1 MTFNHRRR
9 AEKSAAVCGEEHVPV
24 ERVREGGPGTPRL
37 RRPGS
42 APIPLHT
49 VIWFELW
56 VTDVERAKAF
66 HGELFGWTLRPMA
79 EYHPDYRHVDAGQR
93 PGTISAP
100 WVSNP

>member
-1 MTFNHRRR
+1 M
-9 AEKSAAVCGEEHVPV
+9 
-24 ERVREGGPGTPRL
+24 ERVREGGPGTPGL

-42 APIPLHT
+42 AQILLHT

-79 EYHPDYRHVDAGQR
+79 EYHVHAGQR
-93 PGTISAP
+93 PGTIRAP
-100 WVSNP
+100 WVSDP